1 MSKFYAYASSLL
13 TSSAAA
19 DETQVVETGHLVLDG
34 GRGVSELG
42 RIILIVAGHHSDK
55 CAVRDVA
62 EGNHLSINEWARYVT
77 LLHQDSKN
85 TTYDNYHTAT
95 MKSLMDNEEVEN

>member
-42 RIILIVAGHHSDK
+42 RIILIVAGHYSDQS
-55 CAVRDVA
+55 AVRDVA
-62 EGNHLSINEWARYVT
+62 EGNHLSINE
-77 LLHQDSKN
+77 
-85 TTYDNYHTAT
+85 
-95 MKSLMDNEEVEN
+95 